1 MQLLSRFCQRS
12 PVLRSD
18 HPLSDDQIR
27 TVAPSIFAE
36 TPHESRSQRYSYI
49 PTAAV
54 LAELRKEGFQPF
66 MVCQTRVRHEE
77 RRDYTKHMLRLRHA
91 SQIDGTEASE
101 IILLNSHDGTSSY
114 QMLAGMF
121 RFVCQNG
128 LVCGDTFADVRV
140 PHKGNV
146 TDHVIEGAYE
156 VLHGFERVQHSRDAM
171 CAITLDDGEAEVFA
185 RSALTLKYGDP
196 GKAVP
201 ITAEP
206 DSAATSFRRQR
217 IGPVVGL
224 QSRAGEPRQRWLDQP
239 YRERAPAADAARS
252 RHRPERPAQPGAMV
266 ARRRPAQAESL
277 TPMRIV
283 PIAAWSAFFR
293 SAEAPST
300 STPQTRLC
308 CVTVSCSRISASYS
322 RLLPMSVGAA
332 DNMPR

>member
-1 MQLLSRFCQRS
+1 MKLASRFSYRS

-54 LAELRKEGFQPF
+54 LTELRKEGFQPF
-66 MVCQTRVRHEE
+66 MVCQTRVRHED

-91 SQIDGTEASE
+91 SQIDGTEANE

-156 VLHGFERVQHSRDAM
+156 VLDGFERVQHSRDAM
-171 CAITLDDGEAEVFA
+171 HAVTLDDGEAEVFA
-185 RSALTLKYGDP
+185 RSALTLKYDDR
-196 GKAVP
+196 GKSLP
-201 ITAEP
+201 ITESQVLRP
-206 DSAATSFRRQR
+206 RRFDDNGSDLWSVFNRVQENLVKGGLTSRTANGCKR
-217 IGPVVGL
+217 
-224 QSRAGEPRQRWLDQP
+224 
-239 YRERAPAADAARS
+239 
-252 RHRPERPAQPGAMV
+252 
-266 ARRRPAQAESL
+266 
-277 TPMRIV
+277 
-283 PIAAWSAFFR
+283 
-293 SAEAPST
+293 
-300 STPQTRLC
+300 QTRPVQGIDQNL
-308 CVTVSCSRISASYS
+308 
-322 RLLPMSVGAA
+322 RLNRALWLLAEGLRQLKA
-332 DNMPR
+332 